1 MAKAIER
8 FPSSSPRRPRCSQDG
23 LLEPT
28 WAPKRLP
35 RRSKNT
41 QKGRVFLLFFR
52 FLVPNAPKCPPGRP
66 RQRNLKQKEPP
77 RPPQTP
83 SGPWFYYNFR
93 RFWWHFERIFVMLC
107 FPLFS
112 FALLCFS
119 LLYWINNQSP
129 ALSKQCLHTPTTFS
143 KQCFFTGTVA
153 GDAKHLGNHI
163 DIDIDIDIVIH
174 MNNHMNIDFM
184 NKSTRY

>member
-35 RRSKNT
+35 RRPKNT

-66 RQRNLKQKEPP
+66 RQRNLEQKEPP

-107 FPLFS
+107 FPFFLC
-112 FALLCFS
+112 FALLFVA
-119 LLYWINNQSP
+119 LLDQQPITRTIKTMP
-129 ALSKQCLHTPTTFS
+129 PHA
-143 KQCFFTGTVA
+143 
-153 GDAKHLGNHI
+153 NHI
-163 DIDIDIDIVIH
+163 FETMFLCRHGGGWCDAPGILI
-174 MNNHMNIDFM
+174 
-184 NKSTRY
+184 Y